1 MTATGSTYSINGQL
15 FIIQP
20 TEGGWVN
27 RNELGRDGQ
36 GHPIYPGV
44 REFEI
49 HFNLSQASGTYQ
61 LQQFYQQIAVTGT
74 AVVELPRYGYFD
86 YEFFR
91 YSGCVLSEPEFGK
104 YFYAHTMDVR
114 LLISNIRT

>member
-1 MTATGSTYSINGQL
+1 MSGSYSINGTP

-20 TEGGWVN
+20 TEGQWI
-27 RNELGRDGQ
+27 RREALGVDGQ

-44 REFEI
+44 REFELV
-49 HFNLSQASGTYQ
+49 FNVSQATGTYQ

-86 YEFFR
+86 YDFFR

-104 YFYAHTMDVR
+104 YFAQHTLDVS
-114 LLISNIRT
+114 LIISNIRT